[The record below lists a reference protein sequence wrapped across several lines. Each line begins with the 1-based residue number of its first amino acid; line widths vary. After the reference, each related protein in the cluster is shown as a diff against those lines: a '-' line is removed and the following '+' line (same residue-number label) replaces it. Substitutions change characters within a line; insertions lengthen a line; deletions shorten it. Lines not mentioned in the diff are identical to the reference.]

1 MCGEIVNKR
10 EIILTMVLI
19 VIFIYIA
26 ANMGAINT
34 FLTANTGK
42 SIDLDHT
49 TVVVPE
55 PWNTTIDMGMIDK
68 SKNGNAITNGYIVF
82 DFFEDWPESQITGV
96 SRAKLTSLEN
106 GNYEVLKTSN
116 IDLGGT
122 KISKE
127 YFRNPSRD
135 TDTVWDCVGV
145 TYVFNKENCNYAI
158 QAHYFTKNDFKNQTY
173 CDELDDRVEDFIANM
188 HNWHYDGLFSPIF
201 SIAKVGSSA

>member
-1 MCGEIVNKR
+1 MCGEILNRK
-10 EIILTMVLI
+10 EIILTIILI
-19 VIFIYIA
+19 VVFVYIV
-26 ANMGAINT
+26 ANIGAINT
-34 FLTANTGK
+34 FLTSATGK

-55 PWNTTIDMGMIDK
+55 PWNTTVDMGMIGD

-96 SRAKLTSLEN
+96 SRAKLSALEN

-116 IDLGGT
+116 IDLGGVAV
-122 KISKE
+122 SKE

-145 TYVFNKENCNYAI
+145 TYVFQKENCNYAI
-158 QAHYFTKNDFKNQTY
+158 QAHYFTKNDYKNQTY
-173 CDELDDRVEDFIANM
+173 CDELDDRVEDFMANM
-188 HNWHYDGLFSPIF
+188 HNWQYDGLFSPIF
-201 SIAKVGSSA
+201 SLTKVSSNA